1 MNSKIIKE
9 INQKLDE
16 IEKKENI
23 KILLAVES
31 GSRAWG
37 FASPDSDYDVRF
49 IYVRDNKDYLR
60 INEIRDVIE
69 WQLDDTLD
77 INGWDIKKTLILL
90 KKSNPTIFEWW
101 NSPIIYR
108 KNENFLDFSKYL
120 ESYFSSKKLLF
131 HYLNMVRGTYKE
143 NFKGSEVK
151 LKKYFYVLRPILAAK
166 WILNKKSIPP
176 IEFLKLLKEERD
188 TGVKL
193 EIEKILEKKLKSSEL
208 QKEKRIEILDNYIE
222 NNLTFLEIEANKIQ
236 DEKIEI
242 LDLDDYFYSLING
255 L

>member
-1 MNSKIIKE
+1 M
-9 INQKLDE
+9 
-16 IEKKENI
+16 
-23 KILLAVES
+23 
-31 GSRAWG
+31 
-37 FASPDSDYDVRF
+37 
-49 IYVRDNKDYLR
+49 
-60 INEIRDVIE
+60 
-69 WQLDDTLD
+69 
-77 INGWDIKKTLILL
+77 
-90 KKSNPTIFEWW
+90 
-101 NSPIIYR
+101 
-108 KNENFLDFSKYL
+108 
-120 ESYFSSKKLLF
+120 F
-131 HYLNMVRGTYKE
+131 HYVNMAKVNYKE
-143 NFKGSEVK
+143 NFKDDKVK

>member
-1 MNSKIIKE
+1 M
-9 INQKLDE
+9 
-16 IEKKENI
+16 
-23 KILLAVES
+23 
-31 GSRAWG
+31 
-37 FASPDSDYDVRF
+37 
-49 IYVRDNKDYLR
+49 
-60 INEIRDVIE
+60 
-69 WQLDDTLD
+69 
-77 INGWDIKKTLILL
+77 LL
-90 KKSNPTIFEWW
+90 KKAAE
-101 NSPIIYR
+101 R
-108 KNENFLDFSKYL
+108 
-120 ESYFSSKKLLF
+120 YFSPVSSIY
-131 HYLNMVRGTYKE
+131 HYLHMA
-143 NFKGSEVK
+143 KGNYREYLQGEYVK
-151 LKKYFYVLRPILAAK
+151 VKKYFYVLRPILAAK

>member
-1 MNSKIIKE
+1 MLDIINKKLKE
-9 INQKLDE
+9 IE
-16 IEKKENI
+16 EKENI

-37 FASPDSDYDVRF
+37 FASSDSDYDVRF
-49 IYVRDNKDYLR
+49 IYVRNQKEYLR
-60 INEIRDVIE
+60 LNDIRDVIE
-69 WQLDDTLD
+69 WQLDETLD
-77 INGWDIKKTLILL
+77 INGWDIKKALLLL
-90 KKSNPTIFEWW
+90 KKSNPTLFEWW
-101 NSPIIYR
+101 NSPIIYK
-108 KNENFLDFSKYL
+108 KNDVFSNFDKYL
-120 ESYFSSKKLLF
+120 ESYFSSKKLMF
-131 HYLNMVRGTYKE
+131 HYVNMAKVNYKE
-143 NFKGSEVK
+143 NFKDDKVK

-176 IEFLKLLKEERD
+176 IEFLKHLKEERD